1 MAVIRPHLALYPTS
15 GGGCRAANNTH
26 SNGPR
31 ARPSRAAI
39 TVRRQSVLGPQ
50 NPRKRWGG
58 PFGAS

>member
-15 GGGCRAANNTH
+15 GGWCRAANNTH

-31 ARPSRAAI
+31 ARPSRTAI
-39 TVRRQSVLGPQ
+39 AVRRRLLWPE